1 MTFFSERFIVAVLR
15 WTARV
20 IGIAIFLLIVL
31 LIVLSQIFGG
41 IDNPLNMSSRE
52 GPVFVAVLVIVL
64 GFVVAWK
71 WEALGSLLIV
81 GGTAFLTIVNYGIQ
95 PLVFGT
101 LLLSGLL
108 FLYCWWR
115 TPKRTGGIVAGIVLL
130 PLLVGGAN
138 VLNALRERAIGRD
151 CEPVISWVRSSHLVP
166 GIHQNL
172 TLPAEFRRQSAD
184 GRVDAV
190 VLEDRQG
197 HPAVKDFARLASQLV
212 RYHLQQFAADAKRDQ

>member
-1 MTFFSERFIVAVLR
+1 M
-15 WTARV
+15 
-20 IGIAIFLLIVL
+20 
-31 LIVLSQIFGG
+31 
-41 IDNPLNMSSRE
+41 
-52 GPVFVAVLVIVL
+52 
-64 GFVVAWK
+64 
-71 WEALGSLLIV
+71 
-81 GGTAFLTIVNYGIQ
+81 
-95 PLVFGT
+95 
-101 LLLSGLL
+101 
-108 FLYCWWR
+108 
-115 TPKRTGGIVAGIVLL
+115 AGIVLL

-190 VLEDRQG
+190 VLEDGRVILLLKTSLG
-197 HPAVKDFARLASQLV
+197 WHHRLV